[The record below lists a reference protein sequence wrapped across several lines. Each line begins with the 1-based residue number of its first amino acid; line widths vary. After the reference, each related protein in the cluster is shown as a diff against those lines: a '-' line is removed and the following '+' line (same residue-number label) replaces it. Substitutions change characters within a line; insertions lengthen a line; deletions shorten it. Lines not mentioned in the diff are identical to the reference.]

1 MSPVANLK
9 IRTYKKNETR
19 PDTTISIP
27 ISILRFAKKAIPKH
41 AAASLHEKGI
51 DIDLIVELAKNED
64 VRGDIV
70 EIEEHKKDRK
80 IIIAI
85 E

>member
-1 MSPVANLK
+1 MASLK
-9 IRTYKKNETR
+9 IRTFKGGGTE

-27 ISILRFAKKAIPKH
+27 LAILRLAAKVIPKH
-41 AAASLHEKGI
+41 ATSVLQEKGI
-51 DIDLIVELAKNED
+51 DVDLIVELSQNKD
-64 VRGDIV
+64 IRGTLV
-70 EIEEHKKDRK
+70 EIEDHKKNEK

>member
-1 MSPVANLK
+1 MAKLK
-9 IRTYKKNETR
+9 IRTYKNNENN

-27 ISILRFAKKAIPKH
+27 ISILRFAKKMIPKP
-41 AAASLHEKGI
+41 AATALHEKGV
-51 DIDLIVELAKNED
+51 DIDLIVALARKED

-70 EIEEHKKDRK
+70 EIEEHKKNRR
-80 IIIAI
+80 IVVSI

>member
-1 MSPVANLK
+1 VANLK
-9 IRTYKKNETR
+9 IRTYKNNETR

-27 ISILRFAKKAIPKH
+27 ISILRFAKKVIPKH
-41 AAASLHEKGI
+41 AFAALHEKGI

-64 VRGDIV
+64 IRGNIV
-70 EIEEHKKDRK
+70 EIEEHKKNRK

>member
-1 MSPVANLK
+1 MAKLK
-9 IRTYKKNETR
+9 IRTYKNSETN

-27 ISILRFAKKAIPKH
+27 LSILRFAEKLIPGP
-41 AAASLHEKGI
+41 ATTALHEKGI
-51 DIDLIVELAKNED
+51 DIEMIVELARNED

-70 EIEEHKKDRK
+70 EIEEHKKGRK

>member
-1 MSPVANLK
+1 LAKLK
-9 IRTYKKNETR
+9 IRTYKINEIN

-27 ISILRFAKKAIPKH
+27 LSILRFAKRLIPKAT
-41 AAASLHEKGI
+41 AAALHEKGV
-51 DIDLIVELAKNED
+51 DIDLIVELARDED

-70 EIEEHKKDRK
+70 EIEEHGKGRK

>member
-1 MSPVANLK
+1 MAKFK
-9 IRTYKKNETR
+9 IRTYNNNETS

-27 ISILRFAKKAIPKH
+27 LSILRFAKKVIPKH
-41 AAASLHEKGI
+41 ATAALHEKGI
-51 DIDLIVELAKNED
+51 DIDLIVELARNEEI
-64 VRGDIV
+64 RGNIV
-70 EIEEHKKDRK
+70 EIEEHKKNRK

>member
-1 MSPVANLK
+1 MAKLK
-9 IRTYKKNETR
+9 IRTYKHNEAN

-27 ISILRFAKKAIPKH
+27 LSILRFAKKLIPSP
-41 AAASLHEKGI
+41 ATTALHEKGI
-51 DIDLIVELAKNED
+51 DMELIVELARNED

-70 EIEEHKKDRK
+70 EIEEHNKNRK
-80 IIIAI
+80 IIVSI

>member
-1 MSPVANLK
+1 MAKLK
-9 IRTYKKNETR
+9 IRTYKKGEIN

-27 ISILRFAKKAIPKH
+27 IKILRFAKKLIPSS
-41 AAASLHEKGI
+41 AATALHEKGI
-51 DIDLIVELAKNED
+51 DIDSIIELAQNED

-70 EIEEHKKDRK
+70 EIEEHNKSRK
-80 IIIAI
+80 VVVSI